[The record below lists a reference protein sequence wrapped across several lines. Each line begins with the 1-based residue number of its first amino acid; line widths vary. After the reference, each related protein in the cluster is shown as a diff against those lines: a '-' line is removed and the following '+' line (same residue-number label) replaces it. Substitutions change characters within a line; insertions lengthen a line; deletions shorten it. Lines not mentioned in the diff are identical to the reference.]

1 MGLNA
6 GDALKF
12 GLIKGGGRWKASAK
26 SLHLSL
32 FAKKDWRAECVL

>member
-6 GDALKF
+6 GGALKN

-26 SLHLSL
+26 CLLLVHCFL
-32 FAKKDWRAECVL
+32 